1 MQIMKPKHNLLI
13 LLAGL
18 MAFASCKKDNF
29 DPPGSTFKGR
39 ITYEGEPIMVEQNQ
53 VRFQLWEP
61 GWGLN
66 GAIDVAIDQDGSY
79 SAVLFNGNYKLIIP
93 QNEGPF
99 MTKSTGSPAKDTIMI
114 NLQGNQDFDIEVMPY
129 YMIRNAQFSQAG
141 GKVAATVKIEKIITD
156 ANAKNIESV
165 SLYINKT
172 TYVGANGNM
181 QIQRKDSTVNGATDL
196 NNLQLSVN
204 IPAITPTQNY
214 VFARVGVKIAGV
226 EDRLYSPVQ
235 KITF

>member
-1 MQIMKPKHNLLI
+1 MKRILHFII
-13 LLAGL
+13 LLGAL
-18 MAFASCKKDNF
+18 VTLASCKKDNF

-39 ITYEGEPIMVEQNQ
+39 ITYNGAPIMVEQNQ

-79 SAVLFNGNYKLIIP
+79 SAVLFNGNYKLVIP
-93 QNEGPF
+93 KNEGPF
-99 MTKSTGSPAKDTIMI
+99 MSKSTGNSTKDTIMI
-114 NLQGNQDFDIEVMPY
+114 SLQGSQELDIEVMPY
-129 YMIRNAQFSQAG
+129 YMIRDAQFSQAG
-141 GKVAATVKIEKIITD
+141 GKVAATVTIEKIITD
-156 ANAKNIESV
+156 ANARNIESV

-172 TYVGANGNM
+172 AFVGANGNM
-181 QIQRKDSTVNGATDL
+181 QIQRKDSAVNGATDL

-226 EDRLYSPVQ
+226 EDRLYSQIQ
-235 KITF
+235 KINF

>member
-1 MQIMKPKHNLLI
+1 MKRKYNLLI

-18 MAFASCKKDNF
+18 ASFASCKKDNF

-93 QNEGPF
+93 KNEGPF

-114 NLQGNQDFDIEVMPY
+114 NLQGNQELDIEVMPY

-141 GKVAATVKIEKIITD
+141 GKVAATVQIEKIITD
-156 ANAKNIESV
+156 ANARNIESV

-172 TYVGANGNM
+172 AYVGANGNM
-181 QIQRKDSTVNGATDL
+181 QIQRKDSAVNGATDL
-196 NNLQLSVN
+196 NNLQLSVS
-204 IPAITPTQNY
+204 IPTITPTQNY

-226 EDRLYSPVQ
+226 EDRLYSPIQ

>member
-1 MQIMKPKHNLLI
+1 MKRTFNYII

-18 MAFASCKKDNF
+18 AVFASCKKDNY

-39 ITYEGEPIMVEQNQ
+39 ITYNGQPVMVEQNQ

-66 GAIDVAIDQDGSY
+66 GALDVAIDQDGSY
-79 SAVLFNGNYKLIIP
+79 SAVLFDGNYKLVIP
-93 QNEGPF
+93 KNEGPF
-99 MTKSTGSPAKDTIMI
+99 MSKTDGGAAKDTIMI
-114 NLQGNQDFDIEVMPY
+114 NLQGNKELDIEVLPY
-129 YMIRNAQFSQAG
+129 YMVRDAQFSQAN
-141 GKVAATVKIEKIITD
+141 GKIAATVKIEKIITD

-172 TYVGANGNM
+172 AFVGANGNM

-204 IPAITPTQNY
+204 IPAMTPTQNY
-214 VFARVGVKIAGV
+214 VYARVGVKIAGV
-226 EDRLYSPVQ
+226 EDRLYSSIQ